1 MTFCSTAVTTKC
13 SHFTKCPNTSYCI
26 AGFFRRIKHPQISHL
41 ASNSQIFYPVQSKS
55 STLLQPVMIYF
66 SLFILIESA
75 IKVRCLIKPVV
86 LPVATI
92 VYQNHTSFRD
102 HVISLCKRQGWC
114 YCSLTG
120 KVKSNLL
127 KISVDVHGS
136 LRSHVASVGHTYPRV
151 HMLIVGV
158 LNWDHVILKIF
169 CEDLYSWRFL
179 C

>member
-41 ASNSQIFYPVQSKS
+41 ASNSQIKEQHIAPTSYDLLLTIHTYRVCYQSQMS
-55 STLLQPVMIYF
+55 N
-66 SLFILIESA
+66 
-75 IKVRCLIKPVV
+75 KPVV